1 MKIRIRIQT
10 QVFDDQNLETSKF
23 FLLEASMKSF
33 FRNTMIVT
41 IPDPYYYFHFDADP
55 DPNLHS
61 YVDPDLLLIKVMQI
75 CKHWSTDPLAPN

>member
-1 MKIRIRIQT
+1 MQGS
-10 QVFDDQNLETSKF
+10 VFRPRFLITNANLLISPVGKP
-23 FLLEASMKSF
+23 SMKSF

-41 IPDPYYYFHFDADP
+41 IPDPYYYFHFDAGP

-75 CKHWSTDPLAPN
+75 CDHWSTDPLAPN